1 MRVKVSEAE
10 RLSEDALFLGEKV
23 VRECYTCVIGLSV
36 KSVMFL

>member
-1 MRVKVSEAE
+1 MRVSEAE